1 MWPQAG
7 IDKSF
12 DEYPSQEPSN
22 TSDPPPVPP
31 LSTFKS
37 SSDKPSYADRR
48 QTAETSVDHTINARS
63 ETTSPSR
70 RKRSQDGVNLGH
82 PRNPRSQD
90 TTGRRSEDRQ
100 DREFLVHRPSG
111 SVSESTTSN
120 GNAQSATSGVIIP
133 NKSTIAE
140 EEIEVP
146 YGRQIRDSSSTA
158 MLDDGDRDRH
168 TDGEQESSPMV
179 GGLNGLSAR
188 LKQVD
193 EEDHNPMRN
202 GVPSTGEDYF
212 DRVSYGR
219 ASVASDR
226 SIPKVPGEEEEK
238 IRREYEYKIATMQ
251 NKITG
256 LERVLEDADEKSR
269 SNAHGNARAAQL
281 EQELNEFKIV
291 RLLFFQFSLTLV

>member
-1 MWPQAG
+1 M
-7 IDKSF
+7 
-12 DEYPSQEPSN
+12 
-22 TSDPPPVPP
+22 PP
-31 LSTFKS
+31 LNTFKS
-37 SSDKPSYADRR
+37 SPEKSYSDPR
-48 QTAETSVDHTINARS
+48 QLGEASVDHPITGR

-70 RKRSQDGVNLGH
+70 RKQSQDGVNLSH
-82 PRNPRSQD
+82 QRNLRSQD

-100 DREFLVHRPSG
+100 NREFLTHRPSE
-111 SVSESTTSN
+111 SISESTTSN

-158 MLDDGDRDRH
+158 MMDDGDRD
-168 TDGEQESSPMV
+168 GEPESSPMV

-193 EEDHNPMRN
+193 EEDNVPTRN

-212 DRVSYGR
+212 DRMSYGR

-226 SIPKVPGEEEEK
+226 SLSKVPSEEEEK
-238 IRREYEYKIATMQ
+238 IRREYEYKVATMQ

-256 LERVLEDADEKSR
+256 LERDLEDADERGR
-269 SNAHGNARAAQL
+269 SNADGNARAAQL
-281 EQELNEFKIV
+281 EQELNEFKRV
-291 RLLFFQFSLTLV
+291 CPFCFVPPLLV